1 MMYTISEG
9 ILIKSTNYSESSL
22 ILKVFSEKEGIQS
35 FIYRGAK
42 KKNKHNILQPLSI
55 VNITYAD
62 SKSELKNVK
71 EISLATVYQAISFD
85 VLKSSVLMFIN
96 EFLYKRLLVSNHQD
110 AELYRYIKNKL
121 LLLDTTPHSVANFHL
136 YFLAHLTKL
145 IGITPGGNPEGRY
158 FQLVEGEISNH
169 PIAPYLDKETT
180 QALKQMLLCDDKN
193 FAETSIPKHIRM
205 RLLNGLLDYFS
216 IHLENKTEIKSLKVL
231 TLVLG
236 D

>member
-1 MMYTISEG
+1 MYTISEG

-22 ILKVFSEKEGIQS
+22 ILKIFSEKEGIQS
-35 FIYRGAK
+35 FMYRGAK

-55 VNITYAD
+55 VNVTYAE
-62 SKSELKNVK
+62 SKSELKSVK
-71 EISLATVYQAISFD
+71 EISLATVYQTIPFD
-85 VLKSSVLMFIN
+85 VLKSSVLMFLN
-96 EFLYKRLLVSNHQD
+96 EFLYKRLLTSNHED
-110 AELYRYIKNKL
+110 KELYHYLKHQLIV
-121 LLLDTTPHSVANFHL
+121 LDNTSKSVANFHL
-136 YFLAHLTKL
+136 YFLSHLTKL
-145 IGITPGGNPEGRY
+145 VGITPGGNPEGRY

-180 QALKQMLLCDDKN
+180 YALKQMLLCNDEN
-193 FAETSIPKHIRM
+193 FSEIDIPKYIRM

>member
-1 MMYTISEG
+1 
-9 ILIKSTNYSESSL
+9 
-22 ILKVFSEKEGIQS
+22 
-35 FIYRGAK
+35 
-42 KKNKHNILQPLSI
+42 
-55 VNITYAD
+55 
-62 SKSELKNVK
+62 
-71 EISLATVYQAISFD
+71 
-85 VLKSSVLMFIN
+85 
-96 EFLYKRLLVSNHQD
+96 
-110 AELYRYIKNKL
+110 
-121 LLLDTTPHSVANFHL
+121 LLLDNTSKSVANFHL
-136 YFLAHLTKL
+136 YFLSHLTKF

-180 QALKQMLLCDDKN
+180 HALKQMLLCNDEN
-193 FAETSIPKHIRM
+193 FSEIDIPKHIRM